1 MPDRAGLP
9 DFLKRLFREQ
19 VARLRGNAAL
29 RRLYR
34 WELSS
39 DHPLVA
45 GLRAQRERI
54 GVELTRRVCER
65 AGLCEERVAVLAAF
79 IASATTYLAMLG
91 DFCPCYNGIPLDGE
105 AGWERICRGADEL
118 VDALFRSDGG
128 AAAGMEDVSD
138 EPGGIACCGDVRDD
152 ADCGVAGGLTA
163 CEAGECDAAADGAV
177 GGSGCTVPEV
187 AR

>member
-1 MPDRAGLP
+1 
-9 DFLKRLFREQ
+9 
-19 VARLRGNAAL
+19 
-29 RRLYR
+29 
-34 WELSS
+34 
-39 DHPLVA
+39 
-45 GLRAQRERI
+45 
-54 GVELTRRVCER
+54 
-65 AGLCEERVAVLAAF
+65 
-79 IASATTYLAMLG
+79 MLG

-163 CEAGECDAAADGAV
+163 CEAGECDAAADGKV